1 MDVAGLSNAMT
12 VAVDT
17 AAPSVVGIARRRAR
31 ASGTVVDAEH
41 VLTSAALVR
50 GEGEVG
56 VTLHDGSHRIGSVV
70 GSDHATDLA
79 LVRIEG
85 GGLTPLSWRDPRT
98 VRVGEIVLALARPG
112 RSIRASSRIVG
123 VVGTDVSAARGVRL
137 PFWIETDRGLP
148 DGFLGGPLVD
158 LMGRLVGPSTD
169 RLVRGADLA
178 IDAET
183 AARVVADLREHGR
196 VRRGWIGVAVN
207 PARLP
212 ERLRAEAG
220 QDAAVLVVDVEPGG
234 PADRAGVIVGDLVL
248 GVDSE
253 RVMGPSDLAAALRD
267 RAARD
272 VSLRIARG
280 GVLETRSVTTAER
293 T

>member
-1 MDVAGLSNAMT
+1 MDVAGLSDAMT
-12 VAVDT
+12 AAVEA
-17 AAPSVVGIARRRAR
+17 AAPSVVGIVRRRAR
-31 ASGTVVDAEH
+31 ASGTAVDAEH
-41 VLTSAALVR
+41 VLTSAALVH
-50 GEGEVG
+50 GADEVG
-56 VTLHDGSHRIGSVV
+56 VTLHDGTHRAGSVL
-70 GSDHATDLA
+70 GCDPATDLA
-79 LVRIEG
+79 LVQVDG

-98 VRVGEIVLALARPG
+98 VKVGEIVLALARPG

-123 VVGTDVSAARGVRL
+123 VVGTDVSAARGIRL

-148 DGFLGGPLVD
+148 EGFLGGPLVD

-178 IDAET
+178 VDAET
-183 AARVVADLREHGR
+183 AARVIADLRAHGR

-248 GVDSE
+248 GVDAV
-253 RVMGPSDLAAALRD
+253 RVTGPSDLAAALRE

-272 VSLRIARG
+272 VLLRLARG
-280 GVLETRSVTTAER
+280 GVIETRSVTTTER
-293 T
+293 R